1 MENANIQ
8 KLIMQYYGEISAL
21 DMVIGTLVENYP
33 QEVLR
38 ILNSIEHKTAFK
50 ERLYQ
55 TYGQDESNLD
65 LIRVGY
71 DAYKSKLQETRQL
84 AEQYLHAQQP

>member
-1 MENANIQ
+1 MENEEIQ
-8 KLIMQYYGEISAL
+8 RLIMQYYGEINAL
-21 DMVIGTLVENYP
+21 DMIIGNLVENYP
-33 QEVLR
+33 HEVLR
-38 ILNSIEHKTAFK
+38 VLDNIEHRTAFK

-71 DAYKSKLQETRQL
+71 DAYKNKFQDLRRL
-84 AEQYLHAQQP
+84 AEQYQHAQQP